1 MVAARGSR
9 MDSAGSRQ
17 RGLRGSA
24 TGTHAHSWPA
34 VAQTED
40 VVRVNQ
46 VKPGN
51 QVTLTILRPHS
62 D

>member
-1 MVAARGSR
+1 

-24 TGTHAHSWPA
+24 TGTHAHNWPA

-46 VKPGN
+46 VKPVN
-51 QVTLTILRPHS
+51 QVTVTILRPHS